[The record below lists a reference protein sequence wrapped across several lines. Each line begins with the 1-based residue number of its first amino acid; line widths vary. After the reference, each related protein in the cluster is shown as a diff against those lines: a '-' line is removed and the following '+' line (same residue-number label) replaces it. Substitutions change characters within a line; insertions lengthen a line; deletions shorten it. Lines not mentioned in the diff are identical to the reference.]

1 MSEGSFFQEVLG
13 SEVAFVKCKSCGND
27 APVNVAYLPYL
38 DGSIERC
45 RQCRCS
51 GPLDGDL

>member
-1 MSEGSFFQEVLG
+1 MTGEPFFKEVLS
-13 SEVAFVKCKSCGND
+13 SEIAMVKCRSCGND
-27 APVNVAYLPYL
+27 APVNSVYLPYL

-51 GPLDGDL
+51 DKTNFD